1 MVSNF
6 RYGHVLCGWIAGHE
20 SEYMETLSEQEVLQS
35 ITQLIH
41 KFTGEVEHAYYPSI
55 ACFRMITVGSR
66 RIIICMQGT
75 LLSHLGEFC
84 APSGFMIPG
93 RTAPTVTLEK
103 AAQCRTWRT
112 WWSPCLRRHHRQK
125 YLHTNTKIKMYQGCM
140 SSHHYDSLFNYLVR
154 FSPCRCCLQE
164 RLLIPAIIPQF
175 MELFSVD
182 GGKRI
187 DSSRIIPPTI
197 PLVLPSQSYK
207 MKCYREFERNTSDSL
222 LKLDMC

>member
-35 ITQLIH
+35 ITQLIRR
-41 KFTGEVEHAYYPSI
+41 FTGEAEHANYPSI
-55 ACFRMITVGSR
+55 AYFRMISIGSR

-93 RTAPTVTLEK
+93 RAAPTVTLQK

-112 WWSPCLRRHHRQK
+112 
-125 YLHTNTKIKMYQGCM
+125 
-140 SSHHYDSLFNYLVR
+140 
-154 FSPCRCCLQE
+154 
-164 RLLIPAIIPQF
+164 
-175 MELFSVD
+175 
-182 GGKRI
+182 
-187 DSSRIIPPTI
+187 
-197 PLVLPSQSYK
+197 
-207 MKCYREFERNTSDSL
+207 
-222 LKLDMC
+222 